1 MERCSMFILKE
12 TRTCHPKIWLF
23 DIKIILHW
31 RQLRIMKCKT
41 SFPLSVQRQKINFP
55 FIGERLSSSQWG
67 HQWNLQ
73 MNLKNY
79 LFSYFFTI
87 YYAEIIWWRGRLPLV
102 SGILSRDQTPLF
114 CQFFTEVLFLC
125 LKGIKASCCVHLFGF
140 SFSCECSHEHV
151 NI

>member
-1 MERCSMFILKE
+1 MERCFMFIPKE
-12 TRTCHPKIWLF
+12 TRTGQPKIWLS

-31 RQLRIMKCKT
+31 RQLRTMKCKT
-41 SFPLSVQRQKINFP
+41 SFSLSVQRQKINFR
-55 FIGERLSSSQWG
+55 FTGERLSSSQWG

-87 YYAEIIWWRGRLPLV
+87 YYPEIVWWRGILCLI
-102 SGILSRDQTPLF
+102 SGILSRDQTPLS
-114 CQFFTEVLFLC
+114 CQFFTKVLLLC
-125 LKGIKASCCVHLFGF
+125 LKGIKTSCCVHLFGF
-140 SFSCECSHEHV
+140 SFSCECSHVHV